1 MNEYELN
8 GRLMEISLALDCEF
22 LDLIQVKEQIK
33 MKGIDPESIMRLKYL
48 GFPGKIEDFEKAVF
62 DFSENIG
69 FISSHKINT
78 IGYKMKDLSDR
89 IILQRVQRN

>member
-8 GRLMEISLALDCEF
+8 GRLMEISIALDCEF
-22 LDLIQVKEQIK
+22 LYLIQVKEQIK
-33 MKGIDPESIMRLKYL
+33 KSGFTSDDIKRLKEL

-62 DFSENIG
+62 DFSEKIG

-78 IGYKMKDLSDR
+78 LGFKMKDLSDK
-89 IILQRVQRN
+89 IILKRVQRN